1 MSAFN
6 SIAIRQDEVT
16 EVYKIE
22 DNLKR
27 EESHSCEEHGGNNE
41 SEDVDAARLR
51 VGNREWCG
59 CGNCLVM
66 STEQESIFCQE
77 MDVLG
82 DNLEGKSGTFTSLC
96 EWIYL

>member
-1 MSAFN
+1 MQTDS
-6 SIAIRQDEVT
+6 
-16 EVYKIE
+16 
-22 DNLKR
+22 
-27 EESHSCEEHGGNNE
+27 
-41 SEDVDAARLR
+41 
-51 VGNREWCG
+51 VGNREWCA

-66 STEQESIFCQE
+66 STERESIFCQE

>member
-27 EESHSCEEHGGNNE
+27 EESHSCEEQGGNNE
-41 SEDVDAARLR
+41 SEDVDAA
-51 VGNREWCG
+51 
-59 CGNCLVM
+59 
-66 STEQESIFCQE
+66 
-77 MDVLG
+77 
-82 DNLEGKSGTFTSLC
+82 
-96 EWIYL
+96 